1 MSIAVLIAAR
11 ATSERLPGKH
21 FLDLA
26 GMPSIEH
33 VVRRAC
39 HFGLQ
44 PIVIVPHLEASEF
57 RAYTAAE
64 VEEGDA
70 EDVETRALEV
80 AHRRSLRLFHL
91 LDADDPFFDP
101 IAVLES
107 VHHAAGARSGRVT
120 PSWHSLSGSGR
131 MGTSFNLDAPAG
143 PVLELRDAGDLPWPQ
158 RLTLDYPEDYALIR
172 MVAEQL
178 GYMAPRSAV
187 DELFL
192 LNPDLHKINWFRN
205 REWKERQL
213 SEQAAELAA
222 ARRNRE
228 C

>member
-1 MSIAVLIAAR
+1 MSIPVLIAAR

-26 GMPSIEH
+26 GMTSIEH
-33 VVRRAC
+33 VVRRAG
-39 HFGLQ
+39 HFGFE
-44 PIVIVPHLEASEF
+44 PIVIVPHLEMAEF
-57 RAYTAAE
+57 DHCDLPWM
-64 VEEGDA
+64 EEGDA
-70 EDVETRALEV
+70 DNVETRALEV
-80 AHRRSLRLFHL
+80 AHRRALRLFHL
-91 LDADDPFFDP
+91 LDGDDPFFDP

-107 VHHAAGARSGRVT
+107 LHHAAGSRSGRVT

-143 PVLELRDAGDLPWPQ
+143 PVLELRDAGELPWPQ

-172 MVAEQL
+172 MVAAEL
-178 GYMAPRSAV
+178 SYMAPRSAV

-205 REWKERQL
+205 REWKARQL
-213 SEQAAELAA
+213 SEQAAEQAA

>member
-1 MSIAVLIAAR
+1 MIPVLIAAR
-11 ATSERLPGKH
+11 CESERLPRKH
-21 FLDLA
+21 FLDLN
-26 GMPSIEH
+26 GMPVIEH
-33 VVRRAC
+33 VVRRAG

-44 PIVIVPHLEASEF
+44 PIVIVPHLEAHEF
-57 RAYTAAE
+57 NAYSSAE

-70 EDVETRALEV
+70 DHVETRALEV
-80 AHRRSLRLFHL
+80 AHRRDLRLFHL
-91 LDADDPFFDP
+91 LDGDDAFFDP

-120 PSWHSLSGSGR
+120 PSWHSLSGGGR

-143 PVLELRDAGDLPWPQ
+143 PVLELRDAGELPWPQ

-172 MVAEQL
+172 MVAAEL
-178 GYMAPRSAV
+178 GYMAPRAAV
-187 DELFL
+187 DDLFL

-205 REWKERQL
+205 RVWKQRQL
-213 SEQAAELAA
+213 IEREAELNA